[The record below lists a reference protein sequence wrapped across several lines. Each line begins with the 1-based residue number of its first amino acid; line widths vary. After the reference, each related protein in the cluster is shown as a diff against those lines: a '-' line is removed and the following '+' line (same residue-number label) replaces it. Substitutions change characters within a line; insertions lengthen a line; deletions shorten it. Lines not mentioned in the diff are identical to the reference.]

1 MTTRQK
7 TPIEPQKTVFPK
19 VVTTLWLL
27 FGGGF
32 VAFILYVYAVS
43 ANFLNLFGELP
54 NLRTLE
60 NPKSELA
67 SELYSADNKLLG
79 KYFRENRSPV
89 DYEDLPENLIQALTA
104 TEDVRFEKHSGI
116 DAEAMARVGFSL
128 LTGQNKGGGSTLT
141 QQVAKNLFN
150 TRGDELNNGLLN
162 DVPGLR
168 MLILKTKEWIM
179 AVKLERNYTKR
190 EIMTMYLNTVDFG
203 SNAFGI
209 KVAAKTFF
217 NKLPQDLKLEE
228 SAVLVGLLK
237 APTYYSPKF
246 NPENSL
252 RRRNVVLSQMVK
264 YDFLT
269 EEEYNQVK
277 DKKIVLDYRV
287 ESQNIGLA
295 PYFRT
300 EAAKF
305 LLQWARENGYDLYA
319 DGLKIYTTID
329 SRMQKY
335 AEDAMEQHMKAQQKL
350 FFDHWKN
357 RNPWTDRTGKEIKGF
372 AEQAIKRTSR
382 YQKLYERFDGNEDS
396 INYYLNKKIPMTIFT
411 WNGEKQVEMSPMD
424 SLKYY
429 KHFLQTGFMAMEPQT
444 GHIKAWVGGINY
456 KHFKYDH
463 VKQGARQPGSTFKP
477 FLYTAAIENGYYPCY
492 EVIDTKVCIPL
503 PDGNM
508 WCPNNSDNKFSG
520 QKYTLRKA
528 LAESVNSIS
537 AFLVNKLGAE
547 TLVKTAKRMG
557 IGTPL
562 DPTPSLALGT
572 SDVTLF
578 DMVGA
583 YGTFV
588 NGGTW
593 VEPNYITRIEDKHG
607 NVLKVFAP
615 KTMESLSEETA
626 YMMIH
631 MMKAAAE
638 PGGTA
643 YYGLRHRNGLK
654 NEIAAKTGTTQN
666 QSDAWFMGLTPNL
679 VAGTWVGGEDRSIH
693 FRSIALGQGNK
704 LAMPIYGAFMQK
716 VYADKTLD
724 VSKEPFPKPL
734 APLSVELDCAKYNS
748 GGMRIDSTQQD
759 EFLRLPTEID
769 LDAEI

>member
-7 TPIEPQKTVFPK
+7 TATQPKSVFPK
-19 VVTTLWLL
+19 VVTSIWLL
-27 FGGGF
+27 FLGGF
-32 VAFILYVYAVS
+32 AAFIVYIWAVS
-43 ANFLNLFGELP
+43 ANFLNLFGEMP

-67 SELYSADNKLLG
+67 SELYSADNVQLG

-89 DYEDLPENLIQALTA
+89 DYEDLPDNLVNALLA
-104 TEDVRFEKHSGI
+104 TEDIRFEDHSGI
-116 DAEAMARVGFSL
+116 DPQAMMRVASGII
-128 LTGQNKGGGSTLT
+128 TGDLKGGGSTLT

-150 TRGDELNNGLLN
+150 TRSEELNNGVLN
-162 DVPGLR
+162 DVPGIG

-179 AVKLERNYTKR
+179 AVKLERSYTKR

-209 KVAAKTFF
+209 KVAARTFF
-217 NKLPQDLKLEE
+217 NKAPHDLEVQE

-237 APTYYSPKF
+237 APTAFSPKF
-246 NPENSL
+246 NPENSK

-264 YDFLT
+264 YGFL
-269 EEEYNQVK
+269 EESAYNQLK
-277 DKKIVLDYRV
+277 EEDIKLDYRV
-287 ESQNIGLA
+287 ENQNIGLA

-300 EAAKF
+300 EASKF
-305 LLQWARENGYDLYA
+305 LLKWCRENGYDLYA

-329 SRMQKY
+329 SRMQKH
-335 AEDAMEQHMKAQQKL
+335 AEAAVAEHMKAQQKL
-350 FFDHWKN
+350 FFEHWKG
-357 RNPWTDRTGKEIKGF
+357 RNPWVDRNNQEIKGYV
-372 AEQAIKRTSR
+372 EQAIKRSDR
-382 YQKLYERFDGNEDS
+382 YRNLQRRFDGDEDS
-396 INYYLNKKIPMTIFT
+396 INFYLNKKIPMTIFT
-411 WNGEKQVEMSPMD
+411 WEGEKQVEMSPID
-424 SLKYY
+424 SMKYY

-463 VKQGARQPGSTFKP
+463 VRQGARQPGSTFKP

-492 EVIDTKVCIPL
+492 EVIDTQVCIPL

-508 WCPNNSDNKFSG
+508 WCPNNANNKYSG

-537 AFLVNKLGAE
+537 AFLVNKLGPE
-547 TLVKTAKRMG
+547 TLVKTAKRLG
-557 IGTPL
+557 ISTPL
-562 DPTPSLALGT
+562 DPTPSLALGV

-588 NGGTW
+588 NSGTW

-607 NVLKVFAP
+607 NVLYTPVPNTVDA
-615 KTMESLSEETA
+615 LSEETA
-626 YMMIH
+626 YMMVH
-631 MMKAAAE
+631 MLKAAAE
-638 PGGTA
+638 PGGTS

-654 NEIAAKTGTTQN
+654 NEIGAKTGTTQN
-666 QSDAWFMGLTPNL
+666 YSDAWFMGVTPDL
-679 VAGTWVGGEDRSIH
+679 VCGTWVGGEDRSIH
-693 FRSIALGQGNK
+693 FRTITLGQGGR

-724 VSKEPFPKPL
+724 VSKDPFPKPL

-748 GGMRIDSTQQD
+748 GGIPIDSTQQD
-759 EFLRLPTEID
+759 EFLRLPTEIN

>member
-7 TPIEPQKTVFPK
+7 TIAPQNPVFPK
-19 VVTTLWLL
+19 VITTLWLL
-27 FGGGF
+27 FAGGF
-32 VAFILYVYAVS
+32 VVFILYVYAVS

-89 DYEDLPENLIQALTA
+89 DYEDLPDNLVNALVA
-104 TEDVRFEKHSGI
+104 TEDIRFEEHSGI
-116 DAEAMARVGFSL
+116 DAEAMARVAAGI
-128 LTGQNKGGGSTLT
+128 LTGNRKGGGSTLT
-141 QQVAKNLFN
+141 QQVAKNLFD
-150 TRGDELNNGLLN
+150 TRSDELNNGVLN
-162 DVPGLR
+162 DVPGLG

-209 KVAAKTFF
+209 KVAARTFF
-217 NKLPQDLKLEE
+217 NKKPEDLQVQE

-237 APTYYSPKF
+237 APSAFSPKF
-246 NPENSL
+246 NPENSK

-264 YDFLT
+264 YGYLP
-269 EEEYNQVK
+269 EEEYNKLKEK
-277 DKKIVLDYRV
+277 DIKLDYRV
-287 ESQNIGLA
+287 ENQNIGLA

-329 SRMQKY
+329 SRMQEY
-335 AEDAMEQHMKAQQKL
+335 AEQAVSKHMAAQQKL
-350 FFDHWKN
+350 FFEHWKG
-357 RNPWTDRTGKEIKGF
+357 RNPWVDRSNKEIKGF
-372 AEQAIKRTSR
+372 AEQAIKRSDR
-382 YQKLYERFDGNEDS
+382 YRKLNERFDGNQDS
-396 INYYLNKKIPMTIFT
+396 INYYLNKKIPMKVFT
-411 WNGEKQVEMSPMD
+411 WNGEEERMMSPMD

-492 EVIDTKVCIPL
+492 EVIDAQVCIPL

-508 WCPNNSDNKFSG
+508 WCPNNADNKFSG
-520 QKYTLRKA
+520 EKFTLRKA
-528 LAESVNSIS
+528 LAESVNAIS

-557 IGTPL
+557 ISTPL

-615 KTMESLSEETA
+615 KTVEALSEETA
-626 YMMIH
+626 YMMVY
-631 MMKAAAE
+631 MLKAAAE

-666 QSDAWFMGLTPNL
+666 QSDGWFMGLTPNL
-679 VAGTWVGGEDRSIH
+679 VTGTWVGGEDRSIH
-693 FRSIALGQGNK
+693 FRTIALGQGNK
-704 LAMPIYGAFMQK
+704 TAMPIYGDFMQR

-724 VSKEPFPKPL
+724 VSKGPFPKPL
-734 APLSVELDCAKYNS
+734 TPLSVELDCAKYNS
-748 GGMRIDSTQQD
+748 SGMPMDSAQQD
-759 EFLRLPTEID
+759 EFLLMPTEID

>member
-1 MTTRQK
+1 MTTRQEK
-7 TPIEPQKTVFPK
+7 IYPK
-19 VVTTLWLL
+19 VVSTLWLL
-27 FGGGF
+27 FVCGF
-32 VAFILYVYAVS
+32 VAFVLYVFAVS

-67 SELYSADNKLLG
+67 SELYSADNELLG

-89 DYEDLPENLIQALTA
+89 EYDELPENLVNALVA
-104 TEDVRFEKHSGI
+104 IEDIRFEEHSGI
-116 DAEAMARVGFSL
+116 DAEATARVVTSV
-128 LTGQNKGGGSTLT
+128 LTGQSKGGGSTLT
-141 QQVAKNLFN
+141 QQVAKNLFS
-150 TRGDELNNGLLN
+150 TRSEELNGGLLN

-179 AVKLERNYTKR
+179 AIKLERNYTKK
-190 EIMTMYLNTVDFG
+190 EIMLMYLNTVDFG
-203 SNAFGI
+203 SNAFGV

-217 NKLPQDLKLEE
+217 DKKPQDLKVEE

-237 APTYYSPKF
+237 APTYYSPIQ
-246 NPENSL
+246 NPENSK

-264 YDFLT
+264 YDLLP
-269 EEEYNQVK
+269 EAEYTALKEK
-277 DKKIVLDYRV
+277 DIKLKYSV
-287 ESQNIGLA
+287 ENQNIGMA

-300 EAAKF
+300 EAAKSI
-305 LLQWARENGYDLYA
+305 LKWAREHGYDLYA

-329 SRMQKY
+329 SRMQRY
-335 AEDAMEQHMKAQQKL
+335 AEEAMATHMKDRQQA
-350 FFDHWKN
+350 FFEHWKG
-357 RNPWTDRTGKEIKGF
+357 RNPWVDRNNQEIKNF
-372 AEQAIKRTSR
+372 ADLAIKRTDR
-382 YQKLYERFDGNEDS
+382 YRKLNERFDGNTDS
-396 INYYLNKKIPMTIFT
+396 INFYLNKKIKMKVFT
-411 WNGEKQVEMSPMD
+411 WNGEEERLMSPMD

-429 KHFLQTGFMAMEPQT
+429 KHFLQLGFMAMEPQT

-492 EVIDTKVCIPL
+492 EAIDTRNCVPL
-503 PDGNM
+503 PDGTM
-508 WCPNNSDNKFSG
+508 WCPNNADNKYSG
-520 QKYTLRKA
+520 QKFTLRKA

-557 IGTPL
+557 ITTPL
-562 DPTPSLALGT
+562 DPTPALALGT

-607 NVLKVFAP
+607 NVIAEFTPKKVEA
-615 KTMESLSEETA
+615 LSEETA
-626 YMMIH
+626 YMMVH
-631 MMKAAAE
+631 MLKAAAE

-654 NEIAAKTGTTQN
+654 NEIGGKTGTTQN
-666 QSDAWFMGLTPNL
+666 YSDAWFMGITPDL
-679 VAGTWVGGEDRSIH
+679 VAGTWVGGEDRAIH

-704 LAMPIYGAFMQK
+704 LAMPVYGAFMQK
-716 VYADKTLD
+716 VYADRTLD
-724 VSKEPFPKPL
+724 RSKEPFPKPS
-734 APLSVELDCAKYNS
+734 APLSVELDCAKFN
-748 GGMRIDSTQQD
+748 GGSMPVDSAQQD
-759 EFLRLPTEID
+759 EFLNLPTEID